1 VSDSFLRSFIAYSI
15 AEGTPATVESYK
27 RPIQPRLAL
36 GFFLMAGQHQSRYC
50 SRRGMNAFVSF
61 DTTAFF
67 SETAL
72 EKALLAILDSAL
84 DASNAQFGNIQI
96 RLPETNAL
104 RLIVQRGFKRPFL
117 EFFRIVSN
125 DATSACGA
133 AFDDA
138 ERVVVYDVQSSRRYD
153 DASRRT
159 MLTAGALACQSTPIV
174 VRDHSVVGMLS
185 THFAKPHR
193 CSDRQL
199 RHIDALARE
208 AAVLMARRTTH
219 STSAGVMRMRE
230 ALRDESTK
238 TRVIRGR

>member
-1 VSDSFLRSFIAYSI
+1 MPETFAAHCSRLHS
-15 AEGTPATVESYK
+15 G
-27 RPIQPRLAL
+27 LAL
-36 GFFLMAGQHQSRYC
+36 GFLLMAGQASKPIF
-50 SRRGMNAFVSF
+50 SRRGMNAFASV

-138 ERVVVYDVQSSRRYD
+138 ERVVVYDVESSRRYD

-159 MLTAGALACQSTPIV
+159 MLTAGAFACQSTPIV
-174 VRDHSVVGMLS
+174 DRDRTVVGMLS
-185 THFAKPHR
+185 THFSKPHR
-193 CSDRQL
+193 CSDKQL

-208 AAVLMARRTTH
+208 AALVMARRTAH
-219 STSAGVMRMRE
+219 SASDDVVRMRE
-230 ALRDESTK
+230 ALRDASAK